1 MPTFS
6 VELIIKNIR
15 LPINRTKDQGAN
27 AGDLSRKVQRV
38 CLPRS
43 NVKLGQKEKVDLDTT
58 LAGTALM

>member
-1 MPTFS
+1 M
-6 VELIIKNIR
+6 ELIIKNIR
-15 LPINRTKDQGAN
+15 LPTNRTKDQGAN

-43 NVKLGQKEKVDLDTT
+43 MQSWAIKTGLDLDTT